1 MLYYAERAV
10 LKNCQFRHFLQKKS
24 PSGASS
30 ALTSVAVVVKP
41 WFEAEKMLFSYEI
54 NNFSETGVFL
64 N

>member
-1 MLYYAERAV
+1 LPISSFFA
-10 LKNCQFRHFLQKKS
+10 KKS

-41 WFEAEKMLFSYEI
+41 WFEAEKMLFFYEI